1 MSPPSPPPRR
11 PILATVLL
19 ASALLGASAAAQATA
34 PLEPVPEQA
43 LAPAAWLAG
52 CWAVTGRE
60 SGTVEQ
66 WMAPAGGAMLGMAR
80 RLRGGA
86 MRDFEFMLLRTDAQ
100 GTLTYSAWPLGRG
113 PTAYTQRADAGASGA
128 ALVFE
133 NLAQEFPQRITY
145 RQEAPDRALARIE
158 GRRDGKA
165 VGVDFPM
172 RRVACP

>member
-1 MSPPSPPPRR
+1 MSSRSLPPRR
-11 PILATVLL
+11 PVRASSLL
-19 ASALLGASAAAQATA
+19 APALLGAAAAAQATA

-66 WMAPAGGAMLGMAR
+66 WMAPAGGAMLGMSR

-86 MRDFEFMLLRTDAQ
+86 LREFEFMLLRTDAQ
-100 GTLTYSAWPLGRG
+100 GRLTYSAWPAGRG
-113 PTAYTQRADAGASGA
+113 PTDFTQRADPVGPGA

-133 NLAQEFPQRITY
+133 NLAQDFPQRIVY

-165 VGVDFPM
+165 VGVDFPL

>member
-11 PILATVLL
+11 PVLASLLL

-66 WMAPAGGAMLGMAR
+66 WMAPAV
-80 RLRGGA
+80 
-86 MRDFEFMLLRTDAQ
+86 
-100 GTLTYSAWPLGRG
+100 S
-113 PTAYTQRADAGASGA
+113 
-128 ALVFE
+128 E
-133 NLAQEFPQRITY
+133 NLAQDCPQRITY
-145 RQEAPDRALARIE
+145 RQESPARALARIE
-158 GRRDGKA
+158 GRREGKA